1 MSGSARGRAGYPLA
15 LGASAILVLLVA
27 VGGWGVGTTLAG
39 AVVAPGHLEAEGE
52 RQAIEHAEGGVLAE
66 ILARDGDRV
75 AAGAVLLRL
84 DGTFLRSEL
93 AIVEGQLAE
102 IHVRSARLRAERDG
116 ADLPAF
122 DDAPSLDTVDAA
134 ALSALAEG
142 ERALFLA
149 RRDAQA
155 RALRQIGTQRV
166 QVGRR
171 IEGLGAQSAALAR
184 ERALLGE
191 QIADL
196 AALVDRGLAEAGRL
210 SVLRR
215 EAARLEGAGANLA
228 AEVAA
233 AETEI
238 AALDLEAL
246 RLADLRREE
255 AIARLRDLGAMR
267 FELVQRQLALRERIA
282 RLEVRAPVA
291 GTVFGSRIAAEGS
304 VVRPGAAT
312 RGALSEI
319 WPQFLQRLVDHQDG
333 QAGLGLQP
341 GDGRPDLLPDRP
353 GPAPRSPRRGS
364 AGAGWS
370 SAPARSPASAARR
383 PRASRRAG
391 PFARPAAEKARHAR
405 HVPGPGRAAAIR
417 FSATV
422 RSRKAAPPFGHQPD
436 AQPRRAMAA
445 GRRSCP
451 SKVRVPAAEHPADR
465 LDRGGLAHAVA
476 AHQRQHLALGP
487 RSGRRRTAPG
497 SGHSGLRPR
506 DGQKLMPPPPDRLRA
521 PPGRRGSRR
530 AVPVAMTRP

>member
-1 MSGSARGRAGYPLA
+1 MSGAARGRAGYPLA
-15 LGASAILVLLVA
+15 LGASAILLLLLA

-122 DDAPSLDTVDAA
+122 DGAPGLDTVDAA
-134 ALSALAEG
+134 ALAALAEG
-142 ERALFLA
+142 ERALFRA
-149 RRDAQA
+149 RLDAQA
-155 RALRQIGTQRV
+155 GALRQIGTQRV
-166 QVGRR
+166 QLGRR

-210 SVLRR
+210 SALRR
-215 EAARLEGAGANLA
+215 EAARLDGAGANLA
-228 AEVAA
+228 AEMAA
-233 AETEI
+233 AEAEI

-267 FELVQRQLALRERIA
+267 FELEQRQLGLRERIA

-312 RGALSEI
+312 M
-319 WPQFLQRLVDHQDG
+319 F
-333 QAGLGLQP
+333 
-341 GDGRPDLLPDRP
+341 LLPEGRRLRVVARIDPSDADQVRP
-353 GPAPRSPRRGS
+353 GQEVALVL
-364 AGAGWS
+364 
-370 SAPARSPASAARR
+370 AA
-383 PRASRRAG
+383 
-391 PFARPAAEKARHAR
+391 
-405 HVPGPGRAAAIR
+405 
-417 FSATV
+417 
-422 RSRKAAPPFGHQPD
+422 
-436 AQPRRAMAA
+436 
-445 GRRSCP
+445 
-451 SKVRVPAAEHPADR
+451 
-465 LDRGGLAHAVA
+465 LDRGMAPELRGRVVTLSADAERDAATGA
-476 AHQRQHLALGP
+476 AHYRAVIEPDAAVLADLP
-487 RSGRRRTAPG
+487 
-497 SGHSGLRPR
+497 GLRP
-506 DGQKLMPPPPDRLRA
+506 GMPVEAFLRTADRTPLSYLAEPLVRYF
-521 PPGRRGSRR
+521 RR
-530 AVPVAMTRP
+530 AFRAG